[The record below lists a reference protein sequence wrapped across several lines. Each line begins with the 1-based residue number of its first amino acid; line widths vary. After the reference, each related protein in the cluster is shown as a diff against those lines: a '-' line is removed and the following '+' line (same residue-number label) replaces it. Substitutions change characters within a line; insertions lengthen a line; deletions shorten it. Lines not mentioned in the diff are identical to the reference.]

1 MKADLATGQSSPL
14 SGTDLFVTSFAVSPA
29 GDLLALVVPMP
40 GTERRR
46 NPTYRVYVQPVGAGA
61 PVPIPA
67 TGEEQIAT
75 PTFQP

>member
-1 MKADLATGQSSPL
+1 VTPL
-14 SGTDLFVTSFAVSPA
+14 SGTDLFATSFSVSPG

-46 NPTYRVYVQPVGAGA
+46 NPVNRVYIQPVA
-61 PVPIPA
+61 
-67 TGEEQIAT
+67 GEEQIAS